1 MEDSTETVIRL
12 HPNYSNTKVDVVEAQ
27 LTEVQP
33 PANGEGGSDGR
44 GTFKKYKQQDVV
56 ATFRFDVQKF
66 GKASAKN
73 RAVPLAIEF

>member
-1 MEDSTETVIRL
+1 MEDSSEEVIRL

-44 GTFKKYKQQDVV
+44 GTFKTYKELGVV
-56 ATFRFDVQKF
+56 AGFRSDVQKC
-66 GKASAKN
+66 GKAGKK
-73 RAVPLAIEF
+73 RVQ